1 MNKSLISIIV
11 PVYNAEKYISETLNS
26 ILCQTYK
33 PIEIICV
40 NDGSTDNSLAIL
52 KEYSDWIIVL
62 NQSNK
67 GASASRNTG
76 LKVASGDYIKFW
88 DADDLM
94 NKTHIEAQYEA
105 VKDYPGYIASCKW
118 GRFYDDDY
126 KSTLFKPESVWKNL
140 PSINWIELA
149 LKQKGDMASSWLW
162 LIPRDIIT
170 KSGGWNEGLSLNDDF
185 EFSMRLL
192 SKAKGVKFAQD
203 AITYYRSGNNLSL
216 ASSNSHKSYKKALKS
231 TELGTNLILQMDS
244 SNKMKTL
251 CANRYQEWVYRMYP
265 DHLDLVKYAEG
276 KIKNLG
282 GSAKKME
289 GGSVFQNLRKIF
301 GWKIAKRIQL
311 TMYKVG
317 YQPQPKM
324 K

>member
-1 MNKSLISIIV
+1 MYKSLISIIV

-26 ILCQTYK
+26 ILCQTHK
-33 PIEIICV
+33 PIEIICI

-67 GASASRNTG
+67 GASVSRNTG

-94 NKTHIEAQYEA
+94 NKMHIEAQYEA

-140 PSINWIELA
+140 HSINWIELA

-231 TELGTNLILQMDS
+231 TELGTNHILQMDS

-265 DHLDLVKYAEG
+265 DHLDLVKYAEE

-282 GSAKKME
+282 GSTKKME
-289 GGSVFQNLRKIF
+289 GGTVFQSLRHIF
-301 GWKIAKRIQL
+301 GWKLAKRLQL

-317 YQPQPKM
+317 YQP
-324 K
+324 